1 MRHRFTLTMVVL
13 TCLTTSAF
21 AQESDDQEREAG
33 AEPPAE
39 YVLESG
45 ELFVVRGEEREQIEL
60 PAEAVAILVRGDEL
74 YVALGADGA
83 ALYDVSD
90 PSAPTLVR
98 RVDPGREQVTGFI
111 VVDDEVWMRL
121 VSTSAVPV
129 DQGVPVG
136 TGAAVVTTAKP
147 AEGETDKDQDE
158 EPGSAVDRPV
168 SIVGVRP
175 GEVKLDAGT
184 NDGVKVG
191 DRFSVFRKIEVED
204 EVDGEEAFEGRELA
218 GVIEVV
224 AVNEEGSLA
233 EIWRGDRVTMEDEV
247 SPAEEDHETALM
259 FPRRLDHLAEVSFVL
274 RPILSVENEGVG
286 GLFDMSFTY
295 MGSAW
300 FAGVSV
306 QPVGFAFTSDGNLF
320 SGMAVAEGGHDGR
333 AFGLGIGAGAMVYA
347 AKADRGWSEDEVGFV
362 LSQVFR
368 LGPRDGL
375 NLTGRN
381 TLINFEWGGAHGTID
396 IPLTGHTAM
405 FLEGGG
411 SMMGYGMGALGV
423 FTWLKG
429 NGDAGSIGLSVAAGF
444 AMVWVNRDYEDEGG
458 QEPPEGEDDDDV
470 TAIGPMVSIGFDYRF
485 GF

>member
-1 MRHRFTLTMVVL
+1 MRNRLVLTTVIL
-13 TCLTTSAF
+13 TCLTSQAIAEERT
-21 AQESDDQEREAG
+21 DDEAEAG
-33 AEPPAE
+33 PQTAAE
-39 YVLESG
+39 YALESG
-45 ELFVVRGEEREQIEL
+45 EVFAVRGEERTALEL

-90 PSAPTLVR
+90 PDAPTLVR

-121 VSTSAVPV
+121 VSTSAAPV

-136 TGAAVVTTAKP
+136 VGSTVVTAAKP
-147 AEGETDKDQDE
+147 VEDEPDEDEGEDL
-158 EPGSAVDRPV
+158 GSAVKGPV
-168 SIVGVRP
+168 SIVAVRP

-184 NDGVKVG
+184 EDGVEVG
-191 DRFSVFRKIEVED
+191 DRFSVFRTIEVED
-204 EVDGEEAFEGRELA
+204 EVDGEGAFEGRELA

-224 AVNEEGSLA
+224 AVSEDSALA

-247 SPAEEDHETALM
+247 QPAEEDHETSLP
-259 FPRRLDHLAEVSFVL
+259 FPRRLDQLAEVSFVL
-274 RPILSVENEGVG
+274 RPILSVDSEGVG

-300 FAGVSV
+300 FAGLAV
-306 QPVGFAFTSDGNLF
+306 QPAGFGFTSAGNLF
-320 SGMAVAEGGHDGR
+320 TGIAVAEGGYDGR
-333 AFGLGIGAGAMVYA
+333 WFGMGIGAGVAGYG
-347 AKADRGWSEDEVGFV
+347 AKADKGWKEDEFGFV

-381 TLINFEWGGAHGTID
+381 TLINFEWGGAHGAID
-396 IPLTGHTAM
+396 IPLTGHTTL

-411 SMMGYGMGALGV
+411 SIMGYGMGALGV

-429 NGDAGSIGLSVAAGF
+429 SGDAGSVGLSASAGF
-444 AMVWVNRDYEDEGG
+444 AAVWVGRDYEDEGL
-458 QEPPEGEDDDDV
+458 QEPEEEDGDDI
-470 TAIGPMVSIGFDYRF
+470 TALGPMVSIGIDYRF